1 MAETVMGTVI
11 VRSIPSKDV
20 EMKVVLYLAS
30 IYRDVTAD
38 EIVNLVS
45 RTKPLTIV
53 RDVNDM
59 KGQALVEAING
70 LGANAYFLRNL
81 GNTTRH

>member
-1 MAETVMGTVI
+1 MGTVI

-30 IYRDVTAD
+30 IYRDVTPD

-53 RDVNDM
+53 RDVNDL

-70 LGANAYFLRNL
+70 LGANAYFLQYL
-81 GNTTRH
+81 GKATRH